1 MGEVPSKI
9 DGKSIMTKIKEKIL
23 HLSAISP
30 VANGKST
37 EGNSSSDDGALDN
50 SWPPWSDQ

>member
-1 MGEVPSKI
+1 MSLLNSNGSRVPSII
-9 DGKSIMTKIKEKIL
+9 DGKSDKNKGKNNI

-37 EGNSSSDDGALDN
+37 EGSSSSDDGALDN
-50 SWPPWSDQ
+50 S

>member
-1 MGEVPSKI
+1 MMLIYNDMNK
-9 DGKSIMTKIKEKIL
+9 GKNNI

-50 SWPPWSDQ
+50 F